1 MRTRPIFPLLVVGLA
16 LTLPAT
22 GQETSDAIDRL
33 EDQALRHEAAAQ
45 FELALEAFSQA
56 FEAAVGHAAAGGE
69 ARARNLARAEVLL
82 EKVAALTE
90 TTTRHGKSEAFLG
103 RFGGEQLGPVLDACV
118 RWHRARFRMAEGNS
132 AGAEELLAPLGLVH
146 YWWILGPFDNERGRG
161 FKKEALAPGQ
171 LELDKEYEGKE
182 RKVKWRRLPVR
193 VRFGYVNLDALLRPN
208 NQCSAYAVAFLKS
221 ETDQGA
227 ALRVG
232 SDEAIKIW
240 WNGELVLARDL
251 RRTIGFDQ
259 DVVGVTAQ
267 KGWNVLLLK
276 VHDQKGRWGFR
287 VRLTGPDG
295 SPLAGITPASTRDDA
310 NAALAAP
317 VEARA
322 FAGEVAGGAKA
333 FLDARTHGAP
343 SASAR
348 DYFHLGL
355 MHYIRRY
362 DAIADR
368 RAEQLL
374 RKAAELDPDNAIY
387 RFHYAEAASPPA
399 AIAAEQEENKQRRG
413 REKAIALDPDYVVA
427 YRALASYY
435 TRSLK
440 NLDRAEDLLRKA
452 LEVNP
457 DYLQARFDLATVL
470 DRRGLKAAAERERR
484 QARGDPRSAT
494 VEAAARA
501 VAGDL
506 QRRGR
511 AVDALVEWKR
521 VLALDAR
528 SNDVRRRMVELAVA
542 ALEREE
548 AFALLE
554 AALDLDPFATKQL
567 SRKAQLLEGVQDYA
581 AAEATLHLALRV
593 APEDDKLLQA
603 LARVQRKAGK
613 GKDALATYRE
623 ALRINPKLQEIE
635 RYVNFLDPES
645 APFEDAYAIDVS
657 PLVDAAKEY
666 ANEENDGWLY
676 LLDQTVT
683 KVNRDGT
690 SSSYVHDTIKI
701 LTDLGIKRFQ
711 RYYVRSW
718 RSEAFKWKTARVI
731 KADGSILEAKRSKQR
746 RYRTA
751 DFPPLAVGDVIDV
764 AYRTDE
770 RQQSFFGDYFGTE
783 FHFAASVPLQLSTF
797 TLITPA
803 ERRFHFH
810 TRNSG
815 AKPET
820 NLCDDGRT
828 RVYAWTVRN
837 SPKVR
842 NERRMPQPR
851 ELYPQVQVSTYDS
864 WDAFAT
870 WWWSMIRDQHVAS
883 EEIKAK
889 VVELIEGKQTRLEK
903 VRAIYE
909 FVASEITY
917 QAWAFGEHG
926 YRPYTTTAI
935 FDKRE
940 GDCKDKAIL
949 FNTMLKEIGVDA
961 YPVLIRAEMGR
972 SEEDL
977 TLAMV
982 GHFNHCISYV
992 PDADG
997 QGTELWL
1004 DGTAEYHSAL
1014 LPPAT
1019 DRGARVVVVKPAGAE
1034 LRTIPEAPAEASG
1047 LDQTWRLKINA
1058 DGSAVAE
1065 GELIWRGDMAV
1076 PIRQQFSVEGQ
1087 RPIFL
1092 SGLLSRLFGKA
1103 KLVSHDFDDLE
1114 DLSQARTSFRLKVE
1128 IASFVKD
1135 DDTLATAFLDIVS
1148 QLVSV
1153 ARRPE
1158 REHDLL
1164 LGTPIS
1170 LTTTATY
1177 ELPEGW
1183 TVAVPP
1189 EDGDVEIPEATFR
1202 TRATQEGRV
1211 LTLSRRAALRTTR
1224 VSKDAYPA
1232 FRAALNKAAS
1242 LNQQRWKVKRN

>member
-1 MRTRPIFPLLVVGLA
+1 
-16 LTLPAT
+16 
-22 GQETSDAIDRL
+22 
-33 EDQALRHEAAAQ
+33 
-45 FELALEAFSQA
+45 
-56 FEAAVGHAAAGGE
+56 
-69 ARARNLARAEVLL
+69 
-82 EKVAALTE
+82 
-90 TTTRHGKSEAFLG
+90 
-103 RFGGEQLGPVLDACV
+103 
-118 RWHRARFRMAEGNS
+118 
-132 AGAEELLAPLGLVH
+132 
-146 YWWILGPFDNERGRG
+146 
-161 FKKEALAPGQ
+161 
-171 LELDKEYEGKE
+171 
-182 RKVKWRRLPVR
+182 
-193 VRFGYVNLDALLRPN
+193 
-208 NQCSAYAVAFLKS
+208 
-221 ETDQGA
+221 
-227 ALRVG
+227 VG

-259 DVVGVTAQ
+259 DLVGVTAR

-287 VRLTGPDG
+287 VRVTAPDG
-295 SPLAGITPASTRDDA
+295 SPLAGIVPASTPKDA
-310 NAALAAP
+310 NAALTARA
-317 VEARA
+317 EARP

-343 SASAR
+343 NAAAR

-355 MHYIRRY
+355 LHHIRSY

-368 RAEQLL
+368 RAAQLL
-374 RKAAELDPDNAIY
+374 RKAAELDPKNAVY

-399 AIAAEQEENKQRRG
+399 EIAAEKEENKQRRG
-413 REKAIALDPDYVVA
+413 REEAIALDPDYVVA

-440 NLDRAEDLLRKA
+440 NLDRAERLLRKA

-457 DYLQARFDLATVL
+457 DYLEARFDLASVL
-470 DRRGLKAAAERERR
+470 DSRGLKAEAERERR
-484 QARGDPRSAT
+484 QAAGDPRAAKIET
-494 VEAAARA
+494 AARA
-501 VAGDL
+501 VAADL

-511 AVDALVEWKR
+511 AVDALLAWKR

-528 SNDVRRRMVELAVA
+528 SNDVRRRMVDLALA
-542 ALEREE
+542 AHEREE
-548 AFALLE
+548 ALALLD
-554 AALDLDPFATKQL
+554 AAWGYDVYALRQL
-567 SRKAQLLEGVQDYA
+567 SRKAKILEGAQDYA
-581 AAEATLHLALRV
+581 GAERGLRLALRV

-613 GKDALATYRE
+613 GKEALATYRE
-623 ALRINPKLQEIE
+623 ALRINPKLSEIE

-645 APFEDAYAIDVS
+645 APFEDAYVIDVS
-657 PLVDAAKEY
+657 PMIDAEKDY
-666 ANEENDGWLY
+666 ANEENDGWLH

-690 SSSYVHDTIKI
+690 ASSYVRNTIKI
-701 LTDLGIKRFQ
+701 LTDVGIKRFQ
-711 RYYVRSW
+711 RYYVRTW
-718 RSEAFKWKTARVI
+718 GGQAFKWKTARVI
-731 KADGSILEAKRSKQR
+731 KADGSILEAKRTKQR
-746 RYRTA
+746 GYRSA
-751 DFPPLAVGDVIDV
+751 DFPPLAAGDVIDV
-764 AYRTDE
+764 AHRTDE
-770 RQQSFFGDYFGTE
+770 RRQSFFGDYFGTE
-783 FHFAASVPLQLSTF
+783 FLFATSVPLRLSTF

-810 TRNSG
+810 TRNSD
-815 AKPET
+815 AKPGMTLSE
-820 NLCDDGRT
+820 DGKT
-828 RVYAWTVRN
+828 RIYNWSVRN

-842 NERRMPQPR
+842 RERQMPRPR
-851 ELYPQVQVSTYDS
+851 ELYPQVQVTTYES

-889 VVELIEGKQTRLEK
+889 VVELIEGKKTRLEK
-903 VRAIYE
+903 LRAIYE
-909 FVASEITY
+909 FVAGEITY
-917 QAWAFGEHG
+917 QAWEFGEHG

-961 YPVLIRAEMGR
+961 YPVLIRLEAGR
-972 SEEDL
+972 SKEDL
-977 TLAMV
+977 TLPMV

-1014 LPPAT
+1014 LPPAS
-1019 DRGARVVVVKPAGAE
+1019 DRGAQVVVVKPDGAE
-1034 LRTIPEAPAEASG
+1034 LRTIPEAPPDAMG
-1047 LDQTWRLKINA
+1047 LDQSWKIKINA

-1065 GELIWRGDMAV
+1065 GELIWRGDLAV
-1076 PIRQQFSVEGQ
+1076 FIRRQFSVEGQ

-1092 SGLLSRLFGKA
+1092 QGLASRFFGSVN
-1103 KLVSHDFDDLE
+1103 LVSHDFDDLG
-1114 DLSQARTSFRLKVE
+1114 DLSRARTSFRLKIE

-1135 DDTLATAFLDIVS
+1135 DDTLATAFLDMVS
-1148 QLVSV
+1148 GIIGS
-1153 ARRPE
+1153 ARRPR

-1164 LGTPIS
+1164 LGNPIS
-1170 LTTTATY
+1170 FTTHATY

-1189 EDGDVEIPEATFR
+1189 EDGEIEVAEATFV
-1202 TRATQEGRV
+1202 TRAQQEGRV
-1211 LTLSRRAALRTTR
+1211 LTLSRRAVLRGTR
-1224 VSKDAYPA
+1224 VSSDAYPA
-1232 FRAALNKAAS
+1232 FRDALNKAAS
-1242 LNQQRWKVKRN
+1242 LYQQRWKVKRSGD

>member
-1 MRTRPIFPLLVVGLA
+1 MRTPLLFCLFVAALA
-16 LTLPAT
+16 VAH
-22 GQETSDAIDRL
+22 ETPDAVDRL
-33 EDQALRHEAAAQ
+33 EDQALRHEAAAR
-45 FELALEAFSQA
+45 FDRAREAFSQA
-56 FEAAVGHAAAGGE
+56 FETAVGQAAAGGE
-69 ARARNLARAEVLL
+69 TRERNLARAEVLL
-82 EKVAALTE
+82 EKLAILTE
-90 TTTRHGKSEAFLG
+90 TTTRHRESEAFLA
-103 RFGGEQLGPVLDACV
+103 RFPGEQLGPVLDACV
-118 RWHRARFRMAEGNS
+118 RWHRARFRVAEGNGP
-132 AGAEELLAPLGLVH
+132 GADELLAPLGLVH
-146 YWWILGPFDNERGRG
+146 DWWILGPFDNERGRG
-161 FKKEALAPGQ
+161 FKRNELEPRKFALDQEYPG
-171 LELDKEYEGKE
+171 KV
-182 RKVKWRRLPVR
+182 RKVTWRRVPVR
-193 VRFGYVNLDALLRPN
+193 ERFAYVNLNALLRPN

-221 ETDQGA
+221 DTDQGA

-232 SDEAIKIW
+232 SDEALKIW
-240 WNGELVLARDL
+240 WNGEPVLARDL

-259 DVVGVTAQ
+259 DVVGVAAR

-287 VRLTGPDG
+287 VRVTAPDG
-295 SPLAGITPASTRDDA
+295 GPLPGVAAASTRDDA
-310 NAALAAP
+310 DAALAAP
-317 VEARA
+317 AEARA

-343 SASAR
+343 GAAAR

-355 MHYIRRY
+355 LHYIHRY

-374 RKAAELDPDNAIY
+374 RKATELDPQNAIY
-387 RFHYAEAASPPA
+387 HFHYAEAASPPA
-399 AIAAEQEENKQRRG
+399 EIAAEKEENKQRRG
-413 REKAIALDPDYVVA
+413 REHAIALDPDYVVA
-427 YRALASYY
+427 YRALATYY

-440 NLDRAEDLLRKA
+440 NLDRAERLLRKA

-457 DYLQARFDLATVL
+457 DYLQARFDLAAVL
-470 DRRGLKAAAERERR
+470 DSRGLKGEAERERR
-484 QARGDPRSAT
+484 QAGSDPRAAT

-511 AVDALVEWKR
+511 AVDALLAWKR

-528 SNDVRRRMVELAVA
+528 SNDVRRRVADLAVA

-548 AFALLE
+548 AFALLD
-554 AALDLDPFATKQL
+554 AASALDPFALGHL
-567 SRKAQLLEGVQDYA
+567 SRKAQLLEGAQDYA
-581 AAEATLHLALRV
+581 AAEATLRLALRV

-613 GKDALATYRE
+613 GSDALATYRE
-623 ALRINPKLQEIE
+623 ALRINPKLSEIE

-645 APFEDAYAIDVS
+645 APFEDAYAIDVA
-657 PLVDAAKEY
+657 PLVAAAKDY
-666 ANEENDGWLY
+666 RNEENDGWLH

-690 SSSYVHDTIKI
+690 SSSYVHNTIKI
-701 LTDLGIKRFQ
+701 LTDQGIKRFQ

-718 RSEAFKWKTARVI
+718 GGVAFKWKTARVI
-731 KADGSILEAKRSKQR
+731 KADGSVLEAKRQGR
-746 RYRTA
+746 RRFRSA
-751 DFPPLAVGDVIDV
+751 DFPPLAAGDVIDV

-770 RQQSFFGDYFGTE
+770 RKQSFFGDYFGTE
-783 FHFAASVPLQLSTF
+783 FHFAASVPLRLSTF

-810 TRNSG
+810 LRNCDVK
-815 AKPET
+815 AEET
-820 NLCDDGRT
+820 LSEDGKT
-828 RVYAWTVRN
+828 RVYAWTVRD
-837 SPKVR
+837 SKKIR
-842 NERRMPQPR
+842 SEQRMPRAR
-851 ELYPQVQVSTYDS
+851 ELYPQVQVTTYES

-883 EEIKAK
+883 DEIKAK
-889 VVELIEGKQTRLEK
+889 VVELIKGKKTRLEK

-909 FVASEITY
+909 FVAGEITY
-917 QAWAFGEHG
+917 QAWEFGEHG

-977 TLAMV
+977 TLPMV

-1019 DRGARVVVVKPAGAE
+1019 DRGAQVVVVKPGGAE
-1034 LRTIPEAPAEASG
+1034 LRTIPEAGADAMG
-1047 LDQTWRLKINA
+1047 LDQTWNVKINA

-1065 GELIWRGDMAV
+1065 GELVWRGDMAV
-1076 PIRQQFSVEGQ
+1076 FIRQQFSVEGQ

-1092 SGLLSRLFGKA
+1092 NGLAARFFGEV
-1103 KLVSHDFDDLE
+1103 KLLSHDFDDLG
-1114 DLSQARTSFRLKVE
+1114 DLSQARTSFRLKLE
-1128 IASFVKD
+1128 IASFVKA
-1135 DDTLATAFLDIVS
+1135 DDTLDTAFLDMLS
-1148 QLVSV
+1148 QVMGL
-1153 ARRPE
+1153 ARRPQ

-1164 LGTPIS
+1164 LGSPVSFVTR
-1170 LTTTATY
+1170 ATY

-1189 EDGDVEIPEATFR
+1189 EDGELEVPAARFE
-1202 TRATQEGRV
+1202 TRATQEGRI
-1211 LTLSRRAALRTTR
+1211 LQLSRRAELRRSRVTR
-1224 VSKDAYPA
+1224 EGYRA
-1232 FRAALNKAAS
+1232 FRDALNKAAS
-1242 LNQQRWKVKRN
+1242 LYQQRWKVKRGGDQD